1 MKRVLVLQMCRF
13 GDILQTTPML
23 RGIRRHLPQTD
34 VTFVVNDAFRHVPI
48 PSSLYDSLL
57 FLPYTEIAEMLATD
71 RDAWPAA
78 VGRLGTFVESL
89 GIEPFDLTLNLTHSE
104 LASLLAATIPSR
116 DVRGGLVAP
125 DRTRIVQ
132 GEVMTYFWA
141 SQLSRAQGCFNLVDL
156 HNWTAGVPS
165 ERSGLEVEIPDDAR
179 QRMGAWLSD
188 HGLLGRPYIAVQL
201 GASDERKRWPP
212 ERFGEAINRLEP
224 ELGEILLAGTAAE
237 RVLGDRAKTRIS
249 RTVYDSLGQSSIVE
263 LAALLESVS
272 LLLTNDTG
280 TMHVAT
286 AVGTKVVDVST
297 GPVFAHETGPYGEG
311 HLVIEPQMLCFPCAG
326 GSECHHFA
334 CREAF
339 EPDDIATLVRHA
351 LGRGP
356 IPRPAGARILEGRFH
371 TSGRLEYKPLWS
383 PTGDVQDL
391 VRPLTAEIWEPTLFP
406 PARTH
411 PVGSEIVMSGVGA
424 GPQPEE
430 HSLLSEL
437 PAEAIDSTRSALI
450 RVARRGRHAAELT
463 RHLPGIDPD
472 GRDTC
477 LMEIGRELDA
487 LRLEAELDPACR
499 SIVAYLRV
507 RLDSTADTNLPQLS
521 RVYVEECEQAAA
533 RAQLLAERL
542 EVCASAPACPAEA
555 V

>member
-1 MKRVLVLQMCRF
+1 MKRILVLQMCRF

-23 RGIRRHLPQTD
+23 RGIRRHLPQAD
-34 VTFVVNDAFRHVPI
+34 VTLVVNDAFRHVPI
-48 PSSLYDSLL
+48 PSSLYDALM
-57 FLPYTEIAEMLATD
+57 FLPYTEIAERLATD
-71 RDAWPAA
+71 REAWPAA
-78 VGRLGTFVESL
+78 VGRLAIFVEGL
-89 GIEPFDLTLNLTHSE
+89 GDEPFDLTLNLTHSE

-116 DVRGGLVAP
+116 DIRGGLVAP

-141 SQLSRAQGCFNLVDL
+141 SQLSRAQGCFNIVDL

-179 QRMGAWLSD
+179 QLMSTWLSD
-188 HGLLGRPYIAVQL
+188 HGLQGRPFIAVQL

-212 ERFGEAINRLEP
+212 ERFGEAINQLEP
-224 ELGEILLAGTAAE
+224 ELGEILLVGTAAE
-237 RVLGDRAKTRIS
+237 RILGDRARTRIT

-263 LAALLESVS
+263 LAALLESAS

-311 HLVIEPQMLCFPCAG
+311 HLVIEPQMSCFPCAG
-326 GSECHHFA
+326 GSECHHLA

-339 EPDDIATLVRHA
+339 DPEDVAMLVRHA

-356 IPRPAGARILEGRFH
+356 IPRPAGARILEGMFRA
-371 TSGRLEYKPLWS
+371 SGRLEYRPLWT
-383 PTGDVQDL
+383 PTDDLQDL
-391 VRPLTAEIWEPTLFP
+391 VRPLTAEIWESTLFP
-406 PARTH
+406 PTRTH
-411 PVGSEIVMSGVGA
+411 PVGHGLVTSGVGA
-424 GPQPEE
+424 GRQPEE
-430 HSLLSEL
+430 RSLLDEL
-437 PAEAIDSTRSALI
+437 PAEMIDSTRSALV
-450 RVARRGRHAAELT
+450 RVACRARRAAELT
-463 RHLPGIDPD
+463 RKLPGLDPS

-477 LMEIGRELDA
+477 LMKIGRELDA
-487 LRLEAELDPACR
+487 LRLEAELDPACQ

-507 RLDSTADTNLPQLS
+507 RLDSMADTNIPQLS

-533 RAQLLAERL
+533 RAQLLAGRL
-542 EVCASAPACPAEA
+542 EVGASDPACLAEA